1 MTGVDQNTLTLEQ
14 GQSSQF
20 ALIHQALALLGF
32 DWFDYI
38 QRFPS
43 PFTTPRYHHVGTV
56 PDTLVRVGKRHLI
69 HDTVISKILPQQ
81 TALIWDST
89 DFYPLYPELAA
100 RENERFYGLFAPG
113 TNLMGNTAAVLTLVR
128 KTHPVTPQELESK
141 QSLYRL
147 LIIALQH
154 LSQLI
159 LAARHREQHAAD
171 FTRRQ
176 IEILKWV
183 ADGKTNEDIAHILGI
198 SSHTVNYHTKQIL
211 DKTST
216 QNRHN
221 AAMSAFIAGV
231 IPS

>member
-14 GQSSQF
+14 EQSSQF
-20 ALIHQALALLGF
+20 SLIHQALSKLGF

-56 PDTLVRVGKRHLI
+56 PDELVRVGKRHLI
-69 HDTVISKILPQQ
+69 HDTVISKIMQQ
-81 TALIWDST
+81 QAALIWEST

-100 RENERFYGLFAPG
+100 SESEPFYGIFAPG

-141 QSLYRL
+141 GALYRL
-147 LIIALQH
+147 LIVAVQH

-159 LAARHREQHAAD
+159 LAARHREQHTPA

-198 SSHTVNYHTKQIL
+198 SSHTVNYHNKQIL

-221 AAMSAFIAGV
+221 AAMHAFIAGI